1 MLVSLAVATLVA
13 PACSK
18 DSGTSAAA
26 PAHELKSLTVDQVAT
41 RLAAKDGK
49 TFIYDNNTKESW
61 VKGHVPSATW
71 LDDEHVTAGA
81 LPSDKAAM
89 LIFYCH
95 NET

>member
-1 MLVSLAVATLVA
+1 MLLSIAVATLTVS
-13 PACSK
+13 ACSK
-18 DSGTSAAA
+18 DSGTTAAA

-49 TFIYDNNTKESW
+49 TYVFDNNPKEVW

-71 LDDEHVTAGA
+71 LDDENVTAAA
-81 LPSDKAAM
+81 LPRDKAAT

-95 NET
+95 NES